1 MTLPALLAIVARPAA
16 ARSRAASGLLCLAL
30 AVAGG
35 DAAAQQVPPPVF
47 VQLGSGES
55 HLVAASVG
63 LTAPWA
69 WSRPLWSG
77 QLGGYWEGSL
87 GHWGVRGPGGRS
99 TFTVLTVAPVLRY
112 RPGAGRSPW
121 FVEASIGLALM
132 DRVYRTEAKR
142 FSTAANFADT
152 VGVGYTLGPQS
163 EAGLRLLHV
172 SNGAAK
178 KPNPG
183 ENLLQLRYGFVF

>member
-1 MTLPALLAIVARPAA
+1 MILPAPLAAMVCSLAT
-16 ARSRAASGLLCLAL
+16 RSRAASGLLCLAL

-35 DAAAQQVPPPVF
+35 GAVAQQVPPPVF

-55 HLVAASVG
+55 RLVAAGVG

-69 WSRPLWSG
+69 WRRPLWGG

-87 GHWGVRGPGGRS
+87 GHWSVRGPGGRS

-112 RPGAGRSPW
+112 RPDTGRSPW

-152 VGVGYTLGPQS
+152 VGMGYTLGPQS
-163 EAGLRLLHV
+163 EVGLRLLHV